1 MSAKSEEAGG
11 AAGEVADGLGLAPAP
26 ASASASSAV
35 RAHRREVRPRVL
47 GDVTA
52 AAATHRAWEEIGS
65 VESCGLR
72 VRFGVL

>member
-26 ASASASSAV
+26 ASASSAV